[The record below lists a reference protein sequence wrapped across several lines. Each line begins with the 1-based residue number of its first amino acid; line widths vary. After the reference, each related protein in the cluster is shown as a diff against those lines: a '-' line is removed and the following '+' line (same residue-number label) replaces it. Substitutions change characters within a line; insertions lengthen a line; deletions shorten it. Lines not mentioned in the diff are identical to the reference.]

1 MNTIQNDRLILVPCD
16 FSPIAFH
23 AMGHGAFIS
32 RAMNCRLMIMY
43 VAARDSEIPIME
55 KKLGI
60 VAEECFDKFGIR
72 PEIEIR
78 QGSQPYAVI
87 KEVAGEL
94 RPMLV
99 IVKTGGGVQTI
110 KTLLGI
116 SAPFLVIQG
125 PPEKSILDNIS
136 FPINFLN
143 NHDQKMKRVIL
154 FSGYYPGAVMHVV
167 TPSGKGTQKERNIS
181 MSLDLLTKVMDK
193 QGVNISFSTHDKKK
207 NSAETILELSKGTDM
222 IVIQIEQTTTLNRFL
237 FGTREEKLIT
247 NADKIPV
254 LCFNRLADITESGS
268 NLRPNLNVSR
278 AAPFNRP

>member
-1 MNTIQNDRLILVPCD
+1 MMNTVHTDRLILVPCD
-16 FSPIAFH
+16 FSPLAFH
-23 AMGHGAFIS
+23 AMGHGAFMS
-32 RAMNCRLMIMY
+32 KAMNCRLIIMY
-43 VAARDSEIPIME
+43 VAARDAEIPIME
-55 KKLGI
+55 KKLNI

-87 KEVAGEL
+87 KEVVGEL
-94 RPMLV
+94 KPTLV

-125 PPEKSILDNIS
+125 PPEKSELENIS

-143 NHDQKMKRVIL
+143 DHDQKMKRVIL
-154 FSGYYPGAVMHVV
+154 FSSYYQGAVMHVIS
-167 TPSGKGTQKERNIS
+167 PSGKGTQKERNIAMS
-181 MSLDLLTKVMDK
+181 MELLTKVMDK
-193 QGVNISFSTHDKKK
+193 QDVKISFSTHDKKR

-222 IVIQIEQTTTLNRFL
+222 IVIQIEQTSSLNRFL
-237 FGTREEKLIT
+237 FGIREEKLIT

-254 LCFNRLADITESGS
+254 LCFNKLVDFSK
-268 NLRPNLNVSR
+268 
-278 AAPFNRP
+278 